1 MYAPERH
8 HQIVDTLDR
17 VGRVSVAGLAS
28 DFGVTTETIRRDL
41 DTLEQLGRL
50 RRVHGGAVGADQTT
64 LAEASLDER
73 LGRNAIQKD
82 AIARAALAMIPPT
95 FRGSVLLDA
104 GSTTGRLAELLTTWR
119 PDAPGASLDLSTNS
133 VPLAGRIHSAGN
145 PHLMLRL
152 LGGSVRGITGAAVG
166 PATIAQL
173 SDIRPDLAF
182 VGANGVTADFGL
194 STPDEAEAAAKS
206 AMVRSARRVV
216 VLVDSTKLDAESL
229 VRFATL
235 DEVDTLITDAAPS
248 DELADALADADVQ
261 LVLA

>member
-73 LGRNAIQKD
+73 LGRNATQKD
-82 AIARAALAMIPPT
+82 AIARAALALIPPT

-104 GSTTGRLAELLTTWR
+104 GSTTGRLAELLTTWT

-133 VPLAGRIHSAGN
+133 VPLAGRIHNAGN
-145 PHLMLRL
+145 PHLHAAAPRRLGPRHHRGGRRPGHDRPAQRHPTRHRLRRRE
-152 LGGSVRGITGAAVG
+152 RGDRR
-166 PATIAQL
+166 L
-173 SDIRPDLAF
+173 RPEH
-182 VGANGVTADFGL
+182 
-194 STPDEAEAAAKS
+194 PDEAEAAAKS
-206 AMVRSARRVV
+206 AMVRAARRVV
-216 VLVDSTKLDAESL
+216 VLADSTKLDAESL
-229 VRFATL
+229 VRFANL

-248 DELADALADADVQ
+248 DELADALAEADVQ